1 MTDNLRQAAL
11 TYGRCNYP
19 RYLRQLTQF
28 LRIPSISTLPQH
40 RADIDAAARWLV
52 REMARIGLHNAQVIE
67 TAGHPVAYA
76 DWLHAGDDAPTV
88 LIYGHYDVQP
98 PDPLELWQS
107 PPFEPTFR
115 EGKVYARGASDNK
128 AQHFSQLKAV
138 ESILAATGS
147 LPVNVKFCL
156 DGEEEIGS
164 PTLAAFTITHKDLL
178 QADLILVSDGPMLA
192 PDQPSI
198 DYALRGVVMAEIF
211 VDGPGRDLHSGNYG
225 GAVHNP
231 AQAVAEIVAKL
242 HDENGRV
249 LIPGFYD
256 NVLPLTEAERE
267 LLQQVPYPLSQ
278 WQAETGAVKPWGEPE
293 YTILERVTARPTCEV
308 NGIWGGFS
316 GEGSK
321 TVLPAKAGVKITMRT
336 VAQQDPVRLARLF
349 TEYVLSIAPDT
360 VQVTVRTDAGSAAA
374 VTSFESPFIEA
385 AIKAYEIG
393 WGVKPILTRA
403 GGSLPIIATFQRELG
418 IPFVLMPFGLDDN
431 RHSPNEHY
439 HLEYFYKGIE
449 TAVHFLT
456 YLADMA

>member
-28 LRIPSISTLPQH
+28 LRIASISTLPQH
-40 RADIDAAARWLV
+40 RADIDVAAHWLV

-76 DWLHAGDDAPTV
+76 DWLHAGADAPTA

-138 ESILAATGS
+138 ESILAATGR

-374 VTSFESPFIEA
+374 VTSFDSPFIEA
-385 AIKAYEIG
+385 AIKA
-393 WGVKPILTRA
+393 
-403 GGSLPIIATFQRELG
+403 
-418 IPFVLMPFGLDDN
+418 
-431 RHSPNEHY
+431 
-439 HLEYFYKGIE
+439 
-449 TAVHFLT
+449 
-456 YLADMA
+456 